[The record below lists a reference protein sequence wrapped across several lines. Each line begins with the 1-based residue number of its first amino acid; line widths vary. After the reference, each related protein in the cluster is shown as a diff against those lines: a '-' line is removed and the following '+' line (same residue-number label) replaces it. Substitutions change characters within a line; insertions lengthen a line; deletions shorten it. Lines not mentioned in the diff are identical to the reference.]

1 MVAVFSCGQSGRV
14 RNCAWEV
21 SGGFLNALKASCF
34 AGRSTLSARVPRQ
47 TASLPLYEGPW
58 PGGRISADKKFS
70 TGTIHECW
78 FVS

>member
-14 RNCAWEV
+14 GDCSWEV
-21 SGGFLNALKASCF
+21 SRGFLDAVWVLF

-70 TGTIHECW
+70 TGAIHVCW
-78 FVS
+78 LVS